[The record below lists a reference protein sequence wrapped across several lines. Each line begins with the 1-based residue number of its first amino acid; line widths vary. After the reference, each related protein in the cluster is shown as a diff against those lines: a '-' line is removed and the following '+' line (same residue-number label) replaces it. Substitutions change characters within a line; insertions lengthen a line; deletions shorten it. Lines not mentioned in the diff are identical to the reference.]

1 MVVADHEIPPAH
13 GIMQRGMQNGG
24 ERPHPVASNLT
35 AKGGIMAKLV
45 WRVKLITE
53 LEPGIVSRAGGGL
66 H

>member
-1 MVVADHEIPPAH
+1 
-13 GIMQRGMQNGG
+13 MQNGG